1 MFLFTQI
8 IFSFRAA
15 IEKELLEFDEAEDGI
30 EDNLWENASPG
41 EVHERIRHHLI
52 QNKFG
57 QAISLLNA
65 AKEEFPVFKNLENA
79 DEIVAGQLR
88 TIFFM
93 PLFRE
98 VAEKDEQVWQ
108 YPLWNFKLE
117 GYKTRHRYKISKC
130 SNSFPILRTDFRK

>member
-1 MFLFTQI
+1 MVLKI
-8 IFSFRAA
+8 IFRRMLPLIFLVLILAFFGFFRAA

-65 AKEEFPVFKNLENA
+65 AKEEFPVFKTLEND
-79 DEIVAGQLR
+79 DEIIAGQLR

-108 YPLWNFKLE
+108 YRLWSFKLE
-117 GYKTRHRYKISKC
+117 GYKTRHRHKIS
-130 SNSFPILRTDFRK
+130 

>member
-1 MFLFTQI
+1 M
-8 IFSFRAA
+8 
-15 IEKELLEFDEAEDGI
+15 
-30 EDNLWENASPG
+30 
-41 EVHERIRHHLI
+41 
-52 QNKFG
+52 
-57 QAISLLNA
+57 
-65 AKEEFPVFKNLENA
+65 ENA

-130 SNSFPILRTDFRK
+130 SNSFPILCTDFWGKGGYLDFWQKNIRLKGKFLYLLKCIDWKV

>member
-1 MFLFTQI
+1 MAVFDHSDNFLLFWPELI
-8 IFSFRAA
+8 LISWFRAA

-65 AKEEFPVFKNLENA
+65 AKEEFPVFKTLEND
-79 DEIVAGQLR
+79 DEIIAGQLR

-108 YPLWNFKLE
+108 YRLWNFK
-117 GYKTRHRYKISKC
+117 HRG
-130 SNSFPILRTDFRK
+130 